1 MLNCYVVTM
10 IMRGGYLLNSFMSS
24 GSAGTGKS
32 FLLRKIVS
40 ALPPD
45 STFPTA
51 STGVA
56 ACHIGG
62 FTLHSFA
69 GI

>member
-1 MLNCYVVTM
+1 
-10 IMRGGYLLNSFMSS
+10 MSS

-69 GI
+69 GIL